1 MFNLTRLVKKRKMV
15 ATHKRFATIVIS
27 GESMRGGGSAIAG
40 VIGIGEVPTG
50 KFAERSALEAA
61 AQVCRAAVRD
71 SDIVPGDIDVVMPT
85 GAIYSRDFN
94 SDLIFGRLVEELGLS
109 GSVHSNIQ
117 VMAGGAS
124 GSSLLKVAA
133 ALVRSG
139 MAKNVLCVHADKLG
153 TGLPIDAAIDVFSTL
168 GIPAEWERPYGQ
180 HFSSIAALITRRYMH
195 ETGTT
200 PDQVASVCVSLRKW
214 AELNPNAMYRQPL
227 TIKEV
232 LESKIL
238 SEPLHAKESNVLADG
253 ASAFV
258 VTSAE
263 RAADVTDT
271 PVYLMGV
278 GGRVTHYSLSQ
289 ERDMTRFG
297 YSKAAQEAYSMAGI
311 DAKDVDIAEIY
322 DSYPVFNLIALEELG
337 FVERGGGGAFV
348 AAGHTW
354 PGGKLP
360 MTTNGGMLS
369 QGHTGAGGGVAVL
382 VEAFRQLMGK
392 AGARQVPNARI
403 AVETG
408 TGGSYMDSQVM
419 VLTNEVR

>member
-1 MFNLTRLVKKRKMV
+1 M
-15 ATHKRFATIVIS
+15 
-27 GESMRGGGSAIAG
+27 GGRGAAIAG

-50 KFAERSALEAA
+50 KYAERSALQAA
-61 AQVCRAAVRD
+61 AEVSRQAVRD
-71 SDIVPGDIDVVMPT
+71 SGLRPGDIDVVMPT
-85 GAIYSRDFN
+85 GSIFSRDFN
-94 SDLIFGRLVEELGLS
+94 SDLIFGRLVEELGLC

-139 MAKNVLCVHADKLG
+139 MAKNVLCVHADKLA

-168 GIPAEWERPYGQ
+168 GIPAEWERPFGQ
-180 HFSSIAALITRRYMH
+180 HFSSIAALTTRRYMY

-200 PDQVASVCVSLRKW
+200 REQVASVCVALRKW
-214 AELNPNAMYRQPL
+214 AELNPNAMYRKPL
-227 TIKEV
+227 SIEEV

-258 VTSAE
+258 VTSPE
-263 RAADVTDT
+263 RAADTKT
-271 PVYLMGV
+271 PVYLMGM

-297 YSKAAQEAYSMAGI
+297 YADAAREAFSMAGI
-311 DAKDVDIAEIY
+311 GPNDVDIAEIY

-337 FVERGGGGAFV
+337 FVERGAAGVFV
-348 AAGHTW
+348 AQGHTW

-392 AGARQVPNARI
+392 AGARQVPGAKI

-408 TGGSYMDSQVM
+408 TGGSYMDAQVM